1 MSDTNSGYH
10 EPNVPYRY
18 TQKAQDERNWKKTL
32 DNSNFTRTIGQK
44 QNIVIT
50 MIVLIGLKN
59 ECKRNL

>member
-44 QNIVIT
+44 Q
-50 MIVLIGLKN
+50 KY
-59 ECKRNL
+59 RNNYDDINWSKK